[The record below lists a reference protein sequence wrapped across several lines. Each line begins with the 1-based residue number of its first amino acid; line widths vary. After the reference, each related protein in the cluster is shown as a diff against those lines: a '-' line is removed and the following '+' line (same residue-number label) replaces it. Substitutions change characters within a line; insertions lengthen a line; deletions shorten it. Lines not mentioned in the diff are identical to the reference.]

1 MGAEAPGTVNGDR
14 GDGRSASEH
23 LDPAAPRGRWYDPPM
38 QELHGEALDA
48 RMDAVLSFLG
58 AYFMEQSPVHL
69 AAEEIA
75 RHLEEAGIDYA
86 IAGALSLGVHGFV
99 RATED
104 VDVIVTRE
112 GLEKFKERWLGRGY
126 VNLRPEGKPVR
137 DTTHNVRIDFL
148 LTGDFPGDGKPKPVA
163 VPEPRAAS
171 IAARKYRVLT
181 LPKLIEL
188 KLASGMTAP
197 HRMNDLADVMRLVHV
212 ARVPRDLVDQL
223 DPYVR
228 DKFLELWEVAQHPDD
243 EY

>member
-1 MGAEAPGTVNGDR
+1 M
-14 GDGRSASEH
+14 
-23 LDPAAPRGRWYDPPM
+23 LPPV
-38 QELHGEALDA
+38 QELDSGTLDA
-48 RMDAVLSFLG
+48 RMDAVLAFVG

-86 IAGALSLGVHGFV
+86 IAGALSLGAHGYV

-112 GLEKFKERWLGRGY
+112 GLEKFKARWLGRGY
-126 VNLRPEGKPVR
+126 VDLRAGGKPVR
-137 DTTHNVRIDFL
+137 DTIHNVRIDFL
-148 LTGDFPGDGKPKPVA
+148 LAGDFPGDGKPKPVV
-163 VPEPRAAS
+163 VPEPRTAS
-171 IAARKYRVLT
+171 ITSRKYRVVS

-188 KLASGMTAP
+188 KLASGMSAR
-197 HRMNDLADVMRLVHV
+197 HRGRDLVDVQELIHRAQL
-212 ARVPRDLVDQL
+212 PRDLVDQL

-228 DKFLELWEVAQHPDD
+228 DEFLERWELAQHPDD

>member
-1 MGAEAPGTVNGDR
+1 VQQLT
-14 GDGRSASEH
+14 SET
-23 LDPAAPRGRWYDPPM
+23 
-38 QELHGEALDA
+38 LDA
-48 RMDAVLSFLG
+48 RMDAVLAFLG

-69 AAEEIA
+69 AAEQIA

-86 IAGALSLGVHGFV
+86 IAGALSLGAHGFV

-112 GLEKFKERWLGRGY
+112 GLAKFKERWLGLGY
-126 VNLRPEGKPVR
+126 VNVRAGGKPVR
-137 DTTHNVRIDFL
+137 DTIHNVKIDFL
-148 LTGDFPGDGKPKPVA
+148 LTGDFPGDGMPKPVA

-171 IAARKYRVLT
+171 IAGRKYRVVS

-188 KLASGMTAP
+188 KLASGMSAP
-197 HRMNDLADVMRLVHV
+197 HRGKDLVDVQELIHRAAL
-212 ARVPRDLVDQL
+212 PRDLVAEL

-228 DKFLELWEVAQHPDD
+228 DKFLELWELAQHPDD

>member
-1 MGAEAPGTVNGDR
+1 
-14 GDGRSASEH
+14 
-23 LDPAAPRGRWYDPPM
+23 M
-38 QELHGEALDA
+38 QELNSETIDA

-58 AYFMEQSPVHL
+58 AYFMERSPVHL
-69 AAEEIA
+69 AAEELA

-86 IAGALSLGVHGFV
+86 IAGALSLGAYGFV

-112 GLEKFKERWLGRGY
+112 GLEKFKERWLGLGY
-126 VNLRPEGKPVR
+126 VNLRPGGKPVR
-137 DTTHNVRIDFL
+137 DTIHNVKIDFL
-148 LTGDFPGDGKPKPVA
+148 LAGDFPGDGKPKPVV
-163 VPEPRAAS
+163 VPEPRTAS
-171 IAARKYRVLT
+171 VAGRKYRVVS

-197 HRMNDLADVMRLVHV
+197 HRMNDLSDVMRLVHV
-212 ARVPRDLVDQL
+212 GRIPRELADQL

-228 DKFLELWEVAQHPDD
+228 GKFLELWELAQHPDD